1 MTEYR
6 CFFYYLELLVTQ
18 RGFQFLMTLASVEHL
33 DEVSLSS
40 IFCLKKK
47 NSKKIVKLLFQNL

>member
-47 NSKKIVKLLFQNL
+47 IVKK